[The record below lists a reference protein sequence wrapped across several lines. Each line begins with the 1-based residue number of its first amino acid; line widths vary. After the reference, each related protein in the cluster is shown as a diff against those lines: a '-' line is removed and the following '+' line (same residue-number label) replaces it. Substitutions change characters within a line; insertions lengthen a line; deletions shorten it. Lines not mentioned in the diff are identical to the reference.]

1 MWTYYLL
8 SVFFP
13 SFMLRSLYAEGSS
26 LDSKAIEKYAT
37 RTRRRPRFLR
47 GVSNR

>member
-1 MWTYYLL
+1 MWAYYLL

-37 RTRRRPRFLR
+37 HADAR
-47 GVSNR
+47 VSSV